1 MTQNNN
7 LGLTMPTEII
17 TRKNPDLDA
26 TGFVHSASSFGK
38 AFLLKK
44 RFVIVPK
51 REQKTINKI
60 ANPGKCEMFF
70 AELGF
75 TP

>member
-1 MTQNNN
+1 
-7 LGLTMPTEII
+7 MPPKII
-17 TRKNPDLDA
+17 THKNPDLDA
-26 TGFVHSASSFGK
+26 IGFVHSASSFGK

-51 REQKTINKI
+51 REQKTINEI
-60 ANPGKCEMFF
+60 VNPGKCEMFCG
-70 AELGF
+70 EPVF